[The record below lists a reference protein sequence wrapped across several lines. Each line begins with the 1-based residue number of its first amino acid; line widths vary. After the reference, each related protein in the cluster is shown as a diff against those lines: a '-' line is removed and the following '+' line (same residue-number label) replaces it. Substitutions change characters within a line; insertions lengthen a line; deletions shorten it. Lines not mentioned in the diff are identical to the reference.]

1 VDVEVGDH
9 RSRGGVSLKISIV
22 SLTEDTI
29 RFLIE
34 GVNTAFTNV
43 LRRTMVSEV
52 PTMTIEDIFYFDN
65 SSLVP
70 DEILA
75 NRIGFVPLKTDLDS
89 YILPE
94 DCDCEAEL
102 GCPKCRAVLTM
113 DVENT
118 GNSITVYSGDLMP
131 DDPNTAP
138 ASDRIVLAKLAD
150 GQAIK
155 FEAYAQLG
163 QGNVHS
169 KWSPVSM
176 CVYQNVSLVPLSDKT
191 KAQECISDCGDAA
204 VIEKD
209 NLKIIDI
216 QKFEACK
223 RCRELVPN
231 KLIMEN
237 LKPDEFLFTVEST
250 GALPPTRIVTESVK
264 ILKKKLAA
272 LTEKMDADDMHDE
285 IRDFDTPE
293 LDEGKL
299 YSVGSGDFDE
309 DEESGE
315 GGPDEDGFTGGIDEE

>member
-1 VDVEVGDH
+1 M
-9 RSRGGVSLKISIV
+9 KTTIV

-34 GVNTAFTNV
+34 GVDTAFVNS
-43 LRRTMVSEV
+43 LRRAMVAEV

-75 NRIGFVPLKTDLDS
+75 NRIGFTPLKTDLDS

-94 DCDCEAEL
+94 DCDCGAEL

-113 DVENT
+113 DVEST
-118 GNSITVYSGDLMP
+118 GDTITVYSGDLVP

-138 ASDRIVLAKLAD
+138 ASDKIVLAKLAD

-163 QGNVHS
+163 QGKVHA

-176 CVYQNVSLVPLSDKT
+176 CVYQNVSLVPIEDKAKT
-191 KAQECISDCGDAA
+191 EECVSDCGDAA
-204 VIEKD
+204 VIEGS

-216 QKFEACK
+216 QKFESCK
-223 RCRELVPN
+223 RCRELVPRET
-231 KLIMEN
+231 IIDS

-250 GALPPTRIVTESVK
+250 GALPPKRIVTEAAK
-264 ILKKKLAA
+264 ILKQKLAA
-272 LTEKMDADDMHDE
+272 LTEKVDKDDMHDE
-285 IRDFDTPE
+285 ISDFDTPE
-293 LDEGKL
+293 IDEGKL

-309 DEESGE
+309 DEE
-315 GGPDEDGFTGGIDEE
+315 GGDEDDGFTGGIEEE

>member
-1 VDVEVGDH
+1 VDVEVGDL
-9 RSRGGVSLKISIV
+9 RSRGGEHLKTTIV

-29 RFLIE
+29 RFLVE
-34 GVNTAFTNV
+34 GVDTAFTNA

-75 NRIGFVPLKTDLDS
+75 NRIGFTPLKTDLDS
-89 YILPE
+89 YVLPE

-113 DVENT
+113 DVEST
-118 GNSITVYSGDLMP
+118 GDTITVYSGDLVA
-131 DDPNTAP
+131 DDPNIAP
-138 ASDRIVLAKLAD
+138 ASTNIVLAKLAD
-150 GQAIK
+150 KQAIR

-163 QGNVHS
+163 QGKVHS

-176 CVYQNVSLVPLSDKT
+176 CVYQNVALIPITDKAKT
-191 KAQECISDCGDAA
+191 EECISDCGDAA
-204 VIEKD
+204 TIEGN

-216 QKFEACK
+216 QKFESCK
-223 RCRELVPN
+223 RCRELVPRE
-231 KLIMEN
+231 LILAS

-250 GALPPTRIVTESVK
+250 GALQPTRIVTEAVK
-264 ILKKKLAA
+264 ILKKKL
-272 LTEKMDADDMHDE
+272 TELSTKIDNDDLHEE
-285 IRDFDTPE
+285 ISDFDTPE

-309 DEESGE
+309 DEEGGE
-315 GGPDEDGFTGGIDEE
+315 GGDEDGFTGGIDEE

>member
-1 VDVEVGDH
+1 
-9 RSRGGVSLKISIV
+9 LKTTIV
-22 SLTEDTI
+22 SLTEETI

-34 GVNTAFTNV
+34 GVDTAFVNA

-75 NRIGFVPLKTDLDS
+75 NRIGFTPLKTDLDS
-89 YILPE
+89 YVLPE

-113 DVENT
+113 DVEST
-118 GNSITVYSGDLMP
+118 GDTITVYSGDLVP

-138 ASDRIVLAKLAD
+138 ASDKIVLAKLAEK
-150 GQAIK
+150 QAIR

-163 QGNVHS
+163 QGKIHP
-169 KWSPVSM
+169 KWTPTSM
-176 CVYQNVSLVPLSDKT
+176 CVYQNVSVVPITDKT
-191 KAQECISDCGDAA
+191 QAEDCVGDCGDAA
-204 VIEKD
+204 VIEGD

-216 QKFEACK
+216 QKFDSCK
-223 RCRELVPN
+223 RCREFVPHE
-231 KLIMEN
+231 LILEN
-237 LKPDEFLFTVEST
+237 LKEDEFLFTVEST
-250 GALPPTRIVTESVK
+250 GALPPQRIVTEAVK

-272 LTEKMDADDMHDE
+272 LSEKVEKDELHDE
-285 IRDFDTPE
+285 INDFEVPE
-293 LDEGKL
+293 VDEGKL

-309 DEESGE
+309 DEDGE
-315 GGPDEDGFTGGIDEE
+315 AGDDFTGGIDQE